1 METQTDR
8 TILNV
13 QIFTT
18 ILVKLKMID
27 YYSYFSKQPMADEKL
42 NFLSIELSEVLG
54 TCWERGDISQEQWQ
68 ELCNLSELAHDDSK
82 RQSDSFWHREVAA
95 ILGMKED
102 KTWKPRRL
110 LTRNELVTRLQVIR
124 CFVSEDVP
132 PAKNLEYRRFFGFI
146 EGLEYMRLFNE
157 AQRNALLKLAKRA
170 AGIYSEP
177 LPEGEAL
184 DNAVAD
190 IMAGRLEG

>member
-1 METQTDR
+1 METKEE
-8 TILNV
+8 
-13 QIFTT
+13 TT
-18 ILVKLKMID
+18 
-27 YYSYFSKQPMADEKL
+27 
-42 NFLSIELSEVLG
+42 
-54 TCWERGDISQEQWQ
+54 WR
-68 ELCNLSELAHDDSK
+68 
-82 RQSDSFWHREVAA
+82 
-95 ILGMKED
+95 
-102 KTWKPRRL
+102 PRRS
-110 LTRNELVTRLQVIR
+110 LTRKELVTRLQVVR
-124 CFVSEDVP
+124 AFASGQES